1 MLRWDLCPPETTH
14 VSVYAFFFC
23 EQTFA
28 ERMFVMEHE
37 IIKGMLYGMYIQVP
51 KCARFLSLG
60 YAMNILA
67 SPFKVIYNLVSVKI
81 W

>member
-1 MLRWDLCPPETTH
+1 
-14 VSVYAFFFC
+14 
-23 EQTFA
+23 
-28 ERMFVMEHE
+28 MEHE

-67 SPFKVIYNLVSVKI
+67 SPFEVIYNLVSVKI